1 MATGIGDTLRD
12 ARQQRGLSLEDAA
25 AETRIRATH
34 LAALE
39 QEEFARLG
47 GDVYVRGFIRSYA
60 KLLGLDPAPLL
71 EAYGGGA
78 TGPAASPQPPPRMS
92 LGTESLERSP
102 RRGVGV
108 GVAVAALVAIIG
120 LTVFDGEEPPQV
132 DLDDDTVAGEP
143 DDRDEPDATSR
154 EEPAT
159 PPSVD
164 PTATPSAS
172 QSPPPGAPDRTAVDA
187 DGIAVLI
194 EVTERNAW
202 VRALIDGDEVFQG
215 TLEPGAS
222 ERFEGDDEVRLRI
235 GDPGA
240 VELIV
245 NGESHGSPGADGQ
258 PVWVT
263 VGADGDVAIS

>member
-39 QEEFARLG
+39 QEEFTRLG

-78 TGPAASPQPPPRMS
+78 TRPAASPQPPPRMS
-92 LGTESLERSP
+92 LATGSLERSP

-108 GVAVAALVAIIG
+108 GVAVAALLAIIG

-143 DDRDEPDATSR
+143 DGPDATSR
-154 EEPAT
+154 EEPAAQ
-159 PPSVD
+159 PSVD

-172 QSPPPGAPDRTAVDA
+172 ESPPSGTSGRTAVDT

-263 VGADGDVAIS
+263 VDADGDVAIS

>member
-78 TGPAASPQPPPRMS
+78 TRPAASPQPPRMS
-92 LGTESLERSP
+92 IGTESLERSP

-108 GVAVAALVAIIG
+108 GVAVAALAAIIG
-120 LTVFDGEEPPQV
+120 LAVFDGEEPPQV

-143 DDRDEPDATSR
+143 DEPDAASR
-154 EEPAT
+154 EEPTAR
-159 PPSVD
+159 PSVD
-164 PTATPSAS
+164 PTATPSS
-172 QSPPPGAPDRTAVDA
+172 FESPPPGAPDRTAVDT
-187 DGIAVLI
+187 DGPAVLI

-202 VRALIDGDEVFQG
+202 VRALVDGDEVFQG

-263 VGADGDVAIS
+263 VDADGDVAIS